1 VEDGEFLAHKPE
13 LLTKLHDAV
22 LHTVQLDWQNGSI
35 RLELHAFVNA
45 GEPAVPVV
53 LRAEQVTLFSC
64 PRQNAWGP
72 SKYVNA
78 ARTRSLDAGRT
89 RLELELQSGDVLE
102 LEADAVTAEIVS

>member
-1 VEDGEFLAHKPE
+1 VADDPT

-22 LHTVQLDWQNGSI
+22 LHSLQLDWQAGSI

-53 LRAEQVTLFSC
+53 LRAEQVTLLTC
-64 PRQNAWGP
+64 PRRNAWGP

-78 ARTRSLDAGRT
+78 VRTYPLDTGGV
-89 RLELELQSGDVLE
+89 RLQLEMQSGDVIE
-102 LEADAVTAEIVS
+102 LEVLTLTSEVVG